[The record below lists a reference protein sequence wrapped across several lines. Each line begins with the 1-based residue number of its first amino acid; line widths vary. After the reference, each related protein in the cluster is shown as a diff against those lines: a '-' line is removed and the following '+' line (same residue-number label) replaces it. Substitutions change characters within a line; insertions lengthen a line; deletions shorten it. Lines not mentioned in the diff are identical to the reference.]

1 LPWELQLTTD
11 MTMFARRGY
20 QQSEMNTTDWIWNIQ
35 LARTFLN
42 GHLTAKIQG
51 FDLLQQLS
59 NTRYVINSQG
69 RTEMWNN
76 SIPRYVMLSLAWKFN
91 INPKR
96 K

>member
-1 LPWELQLTTD
+1 L
-11 MTMFARRGY
+11 
-20 QQSEMNTTDWIWNIQ
+20 
-35 LARTFLN
+35 
-42 GHLTAKIQG
+42 QG

-69 RTEMWNN
+69 RTESWNN
-76 SIPRYVMLSLAWKFN
+76 SIPRYVMFSLAWKFN